1 MRASI
6 AIAVL
11 IGTFGVTAAQAGD
24 LSGHARYYESY
35 PVRAPQLLVYDVE
48 PGTEIR
54 AWWASPWQNRRYFPS
69 TGKKPKVGRRE
80 NLNAPRRIA
89 APAPTYYQEWSTLS
103 LYPPRVIMPP
113 ADVTP
118 GNSFLPLLPPK

>member
-1 MRASI
+1 MRATI

-11 IGTFGVTAAQAGD
+11 MGTFGLTSAQAGD
-24 LSGHARYYESY
+24 LSGRVGYYEPY
-35 PVRAPQLLVYDVE
+35 PVRAPQILVYDVE

-54 AWWASPWQNRRYFPS
+54 AWWAQPWQNRRYFPF

-80 NLNAPRRIA
+80 DLNAPRRIA

-118 GNSFLPLLPPK
+118 AMPLLPPK

>member
-1 MRASI
+1 MRATI
-6 AIAVL
+6 AIAAL
-11 IGTFGVTAAQAGD
+11 MGTLGLTAAQAGD
-24 LSGHARYYESY
+24 LSGYGRYYESY

-54 AWWASPWQNRRYFPS
+54 EYWAPPWQNRRYFPF

-89 APAPTYYQEWSTLS
+89 APAPAYYQEWSTLS

-113 ADVTP
+113 ADVEP
-118 GNSFLPLLPPK
+118 VMPLLPPK

>member
-6 AIAVL
+6 AIAAL
-11 IGTFGVTAAQAGD
+11 MGTFALTATAVHAGD
-24 LSGHARYYESY
+24 LSGRGGYYESY
-35 PVRAPQLLVYDVE
+35 PVRAPQLLVYEVE

-54 AWWASPWQNRRYFPS
+54 AYWARPWRNRHYYPF

-80 NLNAPRRIA
+80 DLNAPRRIA

-103 LYPPRVIMPP
+103 LYPPRAVMPP
-113 ADVTP
+113 ADMAPVAP
-118 GNSFLPLLPPK
+118 ILPPK